1 MKAAKVLKSFE
12 ALPSSWSGTATERD
26 VQTQTVNHADSQDN
40 ADSPTAT
47 LDAEYEQAQPFRRW
61 GINE

>member
-12 ALPSSWSGTATERD
+12 ALPTSWSGTVTDRD
-26 VQTQTVNHADSQDN
+26 VQTQTVNHAASKDN
-40 ADSPTAT
+40 AQSPTAT
-47 LDAEYEQAQPFRRW
+47 LDAEYERAQPYRRW